1 VLAVQRFGT
10 GRSAAFTADT
20 TWQWYLPLRAMG
32 ADSPYQR
39 FWGQIVRWLADVETK
54 ARETGSAVLA
64 RLERCY
70 VEAGDEVR
78 LVGRVQDE
86 QGRPA
91 GNAQVSCLL
100 RREDDED
107 AAGETLPLAPAGAG
121 LYELNY
127 RPPEPGTYTLT
138 VTAEGADGED
148 LGTDELTL
156 TAAPHSEE
164 MARLARNDILLKM
177 IADRSGGRSADLSA
191 LPEVLDRIV
200 ERLDTGSGDRDR
212 GEAYPLYDFT
222 LLFLLF
228 VGLMT
233 VEWFLRRS
241 WQLH

>member
-1 VLAVQRFGT
+1 VVLAVQRFGT

-39 FWGQIVRWLADVETK
+39 FWGQFVRWLADVETK
-54 ARETGSAVLA
+54 ARETGSAVLG

-70 VEAGDEVR
+70 VEAGEEVR
-78 LVGRVQDE
+78 LVARVQDD

-91 GNAQVSCLL
+91 SDAQVSCAV
-100 RREDDED
+100 RREGED
-107 AAGETLPLAPAGAG
+107 AAAETLPLAPTGAG

-127 RPPEPGTYTLT
+127 RPAEPGNYTLT
-138 VTAEGADGED
+138 VTADNADGET

-156 TAAPHSEE
+156 TVAPHSEE
-164 MARLARNDILLKM
+164 MARLARNDILLRM

-191 LPEVLDRIV
+191 LPEVLDRILQRT
-200 ERLDTGSGDRDR
+200 EGASGDRDR
-212 GEAYPLYDFT
+212 GEAHPLYDFT